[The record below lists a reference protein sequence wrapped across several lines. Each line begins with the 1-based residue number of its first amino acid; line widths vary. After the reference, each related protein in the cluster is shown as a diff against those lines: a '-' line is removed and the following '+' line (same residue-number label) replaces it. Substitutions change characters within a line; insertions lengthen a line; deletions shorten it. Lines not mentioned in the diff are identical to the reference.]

1 MNKAARGNSS
11 SANYRLG
18 KYAEQRKY
26 EEMTASNTD
35 TTVFNRKPYQMTA
48 AAGIIRKGRVKAS
61 AKKSNA

>member
-26 EEMTASNTD
+26 EQMTASNTD
-35 TTVFNRKPYQMTA
+35 TTDFNRKPYQVTA
-48 AAGIIRKGRVKAS
+48 VPGIIRKGRVKAS